1 MAWRA
6 AVPIFPPRAASDL
19 GRAKRDK
26 SHSIE
31 GEAAMSTRMLK
42 GPRDGDVGTALMT
55 AEAGLTS
62 GGAVIYQIQGVST
75 DVTSDHVVPARQK
88 VRGKPKHKDH
98 GVKWA
103 ELVA

>member
-19 GRAKRDK
+19 GRAQRDK

-31 GEAAMSTRMLK
+31 GEVAMATRTVK
-42 GPRDGDVGTALMT
+42 GPREGDVGTALMT
-55 AEAGLTS
+55 GEAGLTS

-75 DVTSDHVVPARQK
+75 DVMSDQVVPARQK

-98 GVKWA
+98 EVKWA
-103 ELVA
+103 DLVA